1 MFLTVVTSSRSAA
14 LGKGLTYEADDASR
28 DHHDIKP
35 GSAVRVPLRKRIV
48 EGIVIEVIQKK
59 LQTEF
64 DLRSVKDVLGD
75 SPLLTEAQM
84 KTVRW
89 MSDYYC
95 CSLRQALQVWLPPPP
110 WAKLL
115 PTDVIAYRKVRDE
128 LPRGKKAQSVVE
140 FLNGKEWISRHEL
153 SRETGSSAAVLKRL
167 VQQGFLVQ
175 ENQKPVTRNLQREI
189 PAVTNHVTLTPAQK
203 EIFEAIKNEPKP
215 SLLFGITSSGKTE
228 IYASLIEETVQ
239 KGKQAILLVP
249 EIFLTENVIERF
261 EKLLPPDRIAILH
274 SRLKPGQRKE
284 EWKRIHAGDVSL
296 VIGSRSALFAPLKN
310 LGLVILDEEHEWTYK
325 NEQTPRYHAR
335 ETAEA
340 LCRHAGAKLLL
351 GSATPSLESWSR
363 AKTGMYH
370 LARLPDRYG
379 SGELP
384 QVSIIDLAEVEFG
397 KHYPFSPQLIS
408 AIEERLKKNEQCVL
422 FLNRRG
428 AASALLCLQCR
439 RRVIS
444 PESQLPFTVHH
455 EKSGRP
461 FLVDHTTN
469 LRAEV
474 PAKCPHCASVNLIEV
489 GAGTQRIEAILKKI
503 FPGARILRAD
513 TDTLETPEQM
523 RSLLQKMKNG
533 EADILL
539 GTQSVVKGLDLP
551 GVTLAAVL
559 IADIGLSLPHF
570 RAGERIMQLLTQ
582 LTGRSGRAKPGDVII
597 QTFRPNAA
605 EVLAAAKHETERYLD
620 EELRMRIHA
629 GYPPATAMIRLL
641 LRGDGAEQRAKK
653 LQLEALNANLKM
665 GTLVKISVGPT
676 LFGGGREWQ
685 VLLRGPHPRSLLPNL
700 ALKEVAVDVD
710 PLDTV

>member
-1 MFLTVVTSSRSAA
+1 MFLTVVTSSRSGAI
-14 LGKGLTYEADDASR
+14 GKGLTYESDANVT
-28 DHHDIKP
+28 P
-35 GSAVRVPLRKRIV
+35 GSAVRVPLRKRLI
-48 EGIVIEVIQKK
+48 EGIVIEVMDKK

-64 DLRSVKDVLGD
+64 DLRSINSVLGD
-75 SPLLTEAQM
+75 RPLLTEAQM

-95 CSLRQALQVWLPPPP
+95 CSLRQSLQVWLPPPP
-110 WAKLL
+110 WSRLL
-115 PTDVIAYRKVRDE
+115 PAEVIMYRTPRASSTRV
-128 LPRGKKAQSVVE
+128 LPRGKKAQAVME
-140 FLNGKEWISRHEL
+140 FLTDGEWKSRDQIMH
-153 SRETGSSAAVLKRL
+153 ETGASVAVLKRL
-167 VQQGFLVQ
+167 DQQNLLMKKTDFAQ
-175 ENQKPVTRNLQREI
+175 SNKPINQLTNTILEKP
-189 PAVTNHVTLTPAQK
+189 TLTPAQQSA
-203 EIFEAIKNEPKP
+203 FESIKANPRP

-284 EWKRIHAGDVSL
+284 EWKRIHNGDVSL
-296 VIGSRSALFAPLKN
+296 VIGSRSALFAPCQN

-363 AKTGMYH
+363 AKTGTYH

-379 SGELP
+379 TGTLP
-384 QVSIIDLAEVEFG
+384 QVKIIDLVETEFNDN
-397 KHYPFSPQLIS
+397 YPFSQQLIS
-408 AIEERLKKNEQCVL
+408 AIGERLARKEQCVL

-428 AASALLCLQCR
+428 MASALLCLQCR

-455 EKSGRP
+455 DRNGKPYLE
-461 FLVDHTTN
+461 DHSTN
-469 LRAEV
+469 TRAPV
-474 PAKCPHCASVNLIEV
+474 PALCPHCGSAKLHEV
-489 GAGTQRIEAILKKI
+489 GAGTQRLESLMKKI
-503 FPGARILRAD
+503 FPRTRILRAD

-523 RSLLQKMKNG
+523 RSVLQKMKNG

-539 GTQSVVKGLDLP
+539 GTQTVVKGLDLP
-551 GVTLAAVL
+551 NVTLAAVL

-570 RAGERIMQLLTQ
+570 RAGERIWQLLTQ
-582 LTGRSGRAKPGDVII
+582 LTGRSGRSKPGDVII
-597 QTFRPNAA
+597 QTFRPDAL
-605 EVLAAAKHETERYLD
+605 EVLAAASHESEKYLED
-620 EELRMRIHA
+620 ELKMRIHA
-629 GYPPATAMIRLL
+629 GYPPATSMIRLL
-641 LRGDGAEQRAKK
+641 LRGPDAATRAKR
-653 LQLEALNANLKM
+653 LHTELSGFNLRLG
-665 GTLVKISVGPT
+665 GTCKISSAPT
-676 LFGGGREWQ
+676 LFGAGREWH
-685 VLLRGPHPRSLLPNL
+685 VLLRGTDVRSLLQQITL
-700 ALKEVAVDVD
+700 RDVVVDVD